1 MSTRE
6 LRIPYPEKL
15 PEAMGQTPDEFEH
28 EMRFLVAAKLYE
40 LGRITSGRAADVA
53 GMERADFLN
62 ELGAH
67 RISVW
72 NYDAEELEQEIEAAR
87 DRARSRS

>member
-6 LRIPYPEKL
+6 LRIPYPEDL
-15 PEAMGQTPDEFEH
+15 PKAMNQTPDEFEH
-28 EMRFLVAAKLYE
+28 ELRFLVAAKLYE

-53 GMERADFLN
+53 GMERVGFLDQ
-62 ELGAH
+62 LGAH

-72 NYDAEELEQEIEAAR
+72 NYDADELEREIEAAKE
-87 DRARSRS
+87 RARSRS

>member
-1 MSTRE
+1 MATRE
-6 LRIPYPEKL
+6 LRIPYPEEL
-15 PEAMGQTPDEFEH
+15 PEAMDQSPDEFER
-28 EMRFLVAAKLYE
+28 ELRFLVAAKLYE

-62 ELGAH
+62 ELGTH

-72 NYDAEELEQEIEAAR
+72 NYDEEELEREIEAAR
-87 DRARSRS
+87 DRADSHP